1 MVLTKDW
8 LPGVLE
14 TFERPNENTVQTSR
28 NLSLAEV
35 EEPLRIVVVYEDTAA
50 HVRARH
56 IHDYLVSHLESE
68 LQLEFSW
75 WSFDQLQETSHA
87 DTSARAT
94 AAADLVIFS
103 ARPGDE
109 WRPAVNSW
117 VASWT
122 RQRAGRPGAVA
133 VIFSPPATGGP
144 NIPCGRQITL
154 QTVASG
160 AGMDFLPQQAERLPS
175 PTFAQ
180 GKFIEHVAPLA
191 PMIQDFSHRPDS
203 SPYWGI
209 NG

>member
-1 MVLTKDW
+1 MVQA
-8 LPGVLE
+8 
-14 TFERPNENTVQTSR
+14 NTVQTSR
-28 NLSLAEV
+28 KPSLAEV
-35 EEPLRIVVVYEDTAA
+35 EEPLRIVVVYEDAAA

-56 IHDYLVSHLESE
+56 IHDYLVAHLERE
-68 LQLEFSW
+68 LRLEFSW
-75 WSFDQLQETSHA
+75 WSFDQLQEATQA

-94 AAADLVIFS
+94 ASADLVIFS

-133 VIFSPPATGGP
+133 VIFSPPVTSSGSV
-144 NIPCGRQITL
+144 PCGRQITL

-160 AGMDFLPQQAERLPS
+160 AGMDFLPQEVERLPG
-175 PTFAQ
+175 A
-180 GKFIEHVAPLA
+180 ALA
-191 PMIQDFSHRPDS
+191 PGEFIKRVTPLGPVIQDISGRPDF